1 MSAAYRIACGLLL
14 GFVQVDIT
22 QAAIASSQVLVV
34 HNSAS
39 SDSAIILDAYLTAH
53 PEIPA
58 ENVLNLNDPALAGV
72 ADVSYDDFVNRIRD
86 PIRAYLDLAG
96 DPSAS
101 SIISILLI
109 KGIPH
114 RIQDTDNPTVG
125 DVPLSARDEFNAG
138 DYTAAA
144 VDSELALLWQNLES
158 GESGGT
164 MDSRSDNVIDNP
176 YHTRTISI
184 GGYNRANIKN
194 SKTFNNLLGVAW
206 TLGGVNKTRL
216 TEGDMYLVCRIDGHT
231 AQDAIAMIQRA
242 ENIRINRRYAWV
254 VLDEHADPTREY
266 DNMDLFDPPNPSY
279 FYAGDDYEE
288 TRDLLQTA
296 GWRVRYDDTSTFIL
310 PAALPRPVA
319 AYASYGENH
328 INNPPGLGTYLEGFQ
343 FARAAVFN
351 TAESYNGRAFNGKG
365 TLFNQEQVADFI
377 ALGGTFGI
385 GNVWEPFAFTL
396 PDNEFLFTNFL
407 VNGLSWAEAAWSSIP
422 VLSWMHVVVG
432 DPLATAA
439 IVDQPADFDA
449 DGDVDADDSDYIV
462 SCISGAGVVPSFG
475 CEDADLEGDG
485 QIDQADFGRIQ
496 RCLSGADV
504 PADPA
509 CAD

>member
-1 MSAAYRIACGLLL
+1 MSATWRMVCGLLL

-34 HNSAS
+34 HNSPSA
-39 SDSAIILDAYLTAH
+39 DSAIILDAYLTAH

-58 ENVLNLNDPALAGV
+58 ENVLDLNDPALAGV
-72 ADVSYDDFVNRIRD
+72 ADVSYTEFIDKIRD
-86 PIRAYLDLAG
+86 PIRTYLDLAG
-96 DPSAS
+96 DPSAT
-101 SIISILLI
+101 SIVSIVLI

-114 RIQDTDNPTVG
+114 RIQDTDNLTVG
-125 DVPLSARDEFNAG
+125 DVPTSAAGEFNAG

-164 MDSRSDNVIDNP
+164 MDSKADNVIDNP
-176 YHTRTISI
+176 YHTRATSI
-184 GGYNRANIKN
+184 AGYTRSNIK
-194 SKTFNNLLGVAW
+194 SDKIFAKPLAVAW
-206 TLGGVNKTRL
+206 TFAGAGASRL
-216 TEGDMYLVCRIDGHT
+216 REGDFYLVCRLDGNT
-231 AQDAIAMIQRA
+231 AADVISMIQRA
-242 ENIRINRRYAWV
+242 QNIRINRRYVWV
-254 VLDEHADPTREY
+254 VLDEHADSTREY
-266 DNMDLFDPPNPSY
+266 DNMDLFDPPNPAY

-296 GWRVRYDDTSTFIL
+296 GWRVRYDNTSTFVL
-310 PAALPRPVA
+310 PATLPRPVA

-328 INNPPGLGTYLEGFQ
+328 INNPPGSGTYLEGFQ
-343 FARAAVFN
+343 FARGAVFN

-396 PDNEFLFTNFL
+396 PDDEFLFTNLL
-407 VNGLSWAEAAWSSIP
+407 VNGLTWAEAAWSSIP
-422 VLSWMHVVVG
+422 VLSWMHVVIG
-432 DPLATAA
+432 DPLATVVV
-439 IVDQPADFDA
+439 VDQPADSDA
-449 DGDVDADDSDYIV
+449 DGDVDAEDVDYIV
-462 SCISGAGVVPSFG
+462 SCIGGAGVVPSLG